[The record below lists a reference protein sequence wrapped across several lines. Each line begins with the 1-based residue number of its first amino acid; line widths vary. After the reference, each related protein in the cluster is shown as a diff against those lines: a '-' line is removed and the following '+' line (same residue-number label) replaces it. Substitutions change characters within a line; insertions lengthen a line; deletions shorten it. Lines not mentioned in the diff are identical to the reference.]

1 MYRVSSAQKAPD
13 EALIALI
20 AKGHKRAMEL
30 LFARH
35 SVRVHRFVCR
45 LTGDS
50 LLAEEIVSDVFLAV
64 WRGAENFEVKSRVST
79 WLLAIARHKAI
90 AVLRRRKELQLDDED
105 AAAIADGANGPE
117 TSVQEANRSAII
129 QQCLQRLSPSHRE
142 IIDLVYY
149 HEKSVAEAAQIVG
162 IPEGTVKTRM
172 LRARLRMAELLKDV
186 GVDGLHAC

>member
-64 WRGAENFEVKSRVST
+64 WRGAENFAVKSRVST

-129 QQCLQRLSPSHRE
+129 QQCLKRLSPSHRE